1 MENCNLYINS
11 YSKIFQLVIV
21 VTIFKGLVFTLTRRV
36 HAILSCQ
43 TQRLG
48 SLMTRES
55 GEDLD
60 PVPIE
65 ASGRGLCVSSQIAAA
80 LVSQV
85 ARHPHNCFEI
95 GTSFSQRRS
104 LNIFW
109 TQCCFWHLSAL
120 YREGAAGFRLQAA
133 RDLLSWRVS
142 GSAVVSVGPRTR
154 LSTMSSRNLIIA
166 SLLISGQT
174 FAAPPAKG
182 NLKLPITFNFA

>member
-1 MENCNLYINS
+1 M
-11 YSKIFQLVIV
+11 IFSC
-21 VTIFKGLVFTLTRRV
+21 LVFVLTRRV
-36 HAILSCQ
+36 HAILSQ

-48 SLMTRES
+48 SLVTRES

-65 ASGRGLCVSSQIAAA
+65 ASGRGLCVSSPIAAA

-95 GTSFSQRRS
+95 GTSFSKRRS

-120 YREGAAGFRLQAA
+120 NREGAAGFRLQADAA
-133 RDLLSWRVS
+133 RDLLSWPVS
-142 GSAVVSVGPRTR
+142 GSAVISVGPRTR

-174 FAAPPAKG
+174 FAAPPQKG
-182 NLKLPITFNFA
+182 NLKLPNF